1 MSKMRLLLFSDLHL
15 DRPFRW
21 ADPEEAQARRRNLRT
36 TLRRIAELATRQKVD
51 ALCCGGDLYEH
62 EGFAPDTVPFLIDTL
77 ASISPTP
84 VLLAPGNH
92 DPCVPTSIYRQASWS
107 ANVTVFDE
115 PVLRPVE
122 LTPGFTVWGAGHT
135 HPAGTPDL
143 LAGARVYRE
152 GCNIALF
159 HGSEQGALPFQ
170 GAEKEPHA
178 PFRAAEITAAG
189 FDFAMLG
196 HFHRP
201 QTTATFVYPG
211 NPDPLEF
218 GEEGRR
224 GPALVEISDTG
235 TVQLETVP
243 VAVSK
248 VATAAV
254 NLSGIT
260 HLDEAQERVKEALAG
275 YQGTVR
281 LTLSGEVPA
290 DVDVTTRAFGRQVV
304 APHLDALVVRLSRLE
319 VGFDYESLAAQPTV
333 EGQFVR
339 DVRASDLDEDEQR
352 RVLVTGLRALAGR
365 RDLAAE
371 A

>member
-1 MSKMRLLLFSDLHL
+1 MRLLLFSDLHL
-15 DRPFRW
+15 ERPFRW

-36 TLRRIAELATRQKVD
+36 TLRRIAELADRQKVD

-62 EGFAPDTVPFLIDTL
+62 EEFAPDTVPFLVDTF
-77 ASISPTP
+77 ASVSPTP

-122 LTPGFTVWGAGHT
+122 LTPGVTVWGAGHT

-143 LAGARVYRE
+143 LAGVRVDRS
-152 GCNIALF
+152 GCNVALF
-159 HGSEQGALPFQ
+159 HGSERGALPFQ
-170 GAEKEPHA
+170 GADKEPHA
-178 PFRAAEITAAG
+178 PFKSGEITAAG

-235 TVQLETVP
+235 TVQVQTVP

-248 VATAAV
+248 VATVAAD
-254 NLSGIT
+254 LTGIT
-260 HLDEAQERVKEALAG
+260 HVDEAQERVKEALAG
-275 YQGTVR
+275 YEGTVR

-290 DVDVTTRAFGRQVV
+290 DVDVTIRAFGRQVV
-304 APHLDALVVRLSRLE
+304 APHLDALVVRLSQL
-319 VGFDYESLAAQPTV
+319 VVAFDYEALAAQPTV

-339 DVRASDLDEDEQR
+339 DVRASDLEEGEQR
-352 RVLVTGLRALAGR
+352 RVLVTGLRALARR
-365 RDLAAE
+365 RDLAVE
-371 A
+371 G